1 VSAATRWIEA
11 GSPSTDALTLL
22 VAALWVLVPGGLAL
36 RAAGVRRWPLLL
48 GGAPPAS
55 IGVLTLAAAGTA
67 LAGLRFAWWSAAVVA
82 VVVVLLTAAVHRLL
96 RGRRPPP
103 DESAP
108 DRPGPDR
115 PRAER
120 PAREGSRTELVV
132 VVVLLAAAAAYALE
146 LTRRGFGTLG
156 TPSQEY
162 DVVTHT
168 MVTARLLFTGDAAPW
183 RALALDPVTGAGA
196 RYYPSGLHEWAAIV
210 AGSGSSWGASA
221 VSGFNATSVLVLAL
235 VQPLGLLA
243 LGDRALVRHGRL
255 AGAAAGL
262 VSVLAYQPL
271 QAMHHDSGALPNATA
286 IALGPGLIA
295 LLLPPR
301 DAAGRA
307 RRHESGRHSAAD
319 GAPQALGL
327 RALLPR
333 VVPLA
338 LGCIGAVN
346 VHPTAAVTVAGG
358 VGGWLLGEL
367 LLRRRWPLPWRW
379 VVVVAAAGT
388 IAGLVLAPMLGSAAA
403 AGSGSSERFA
413 RDVPATDL
421 GAAVWRVLSLPL
433 QGAID
438 PQQTHHQWWL
448 AAAVVVGALV
458 AGRRGAGVL
467 VAWLLWSAVD
477 VAFLV
482 GATGPGLTTIWD
494 TAYNSYYRIA
504 GHGSGWAWLLAGVGV
519 VRVAEL
525 VGRRAPALV
534 PVVGGALALAVATG
548 TVVQSGPT
556 EVRALRERYSDPQ
569 YQRVDDDDV
578 AAGRWL
584 ADHVRPGD
592 RVLNS
597 GNDGSTYDYVLD
609 EVPILSAT
617 VVGTGGAPE
626 VRTLLAHFR
635 EFPVDPAVR
644 AIARD
649 EHVRWVVVDSD
660 APYLPIRGEVAQFF
674 SSDAYV
680 VPPGLQGLD
689 GLPGVSPVFRSGTV
703 TVYAVDPAALAP

>member
-1 VSAATRWIEA
+1 V
-11 GSPSTDALTLL
+11 
-22 VAALWVLVPGGLAL
+22 
-36 RAAGVRRWPLLL
+36 
-48 GGAPPAS
+48 
-55 IGVLTLAAAGTA
+55 
-67 LAGLRFAWWSAAVVA
+67 
-82 VVVVLLTAAVHRLL
+82 
-96 RGRRPPP
+96 
-103 DESAP
+103 
-108 DRPGPDR
+108 
-115 PRAER
+115 
-120 PAREGSRTELVV
+120 
-132 VVVLLAAAAAYALE
+132 
-146 LTRRGFGTLG
+146 
-156 TPSQEY
+156 
-162 DVVTHT
+162 
-168 MVTARLLFTGDAAPW
+168 
-183 RALALDPVTGAGA
+183 
-196 RYYPSGLHEWAAIV
+196 
-210 AGSGSSWGASA
+210 
-221 VSGFNATSVLVLAL
+221 
-235 VQPLGLLA
+235 
-243 LGDRALVRHGRL
+243 
-255 AGAAAGL
+255 AGAAAAL
-262 VSVLAYQPL
+262 ASVLAYQPL

-301 DAAGRA
+301 DAAGRVSA
-307 RRHESGRHSAAD
+307 RHGTGLGADD
-319 GAPQALGL
+319 GAGASLGL

-333 VVPLA
+333 VVPVA
-338 LGCIGAVN
+338 LGCIGAVT

-367 LLRRRWPLPWRW
+367 VLGRRWPLPWRW
-379 VVVVAAAGT
+379 VVVVAAGGT

-438 PQQTHHQWWL
+438 PDQTHHQWWL

-458 AGRRGAGVL
+458 AGRRGGGVL

-482 GATGPGLTTIWD
+482 GARGPGLTTIWD

-504 GHGSGWAWLLAGVGV
+504 GHGSGWAWLLVGVGA

-525 VGRRAPALV
+525 VARRAPAVV
-534 PVVGGALALAVATG
+534 PVVGGALALAVAAG

-569 YQRVDDDDV
+569 YQRVDDDDL

-597 GNDGSTYDYVLD
+597 GNDGSTYDYVLY

-617 VVGTGGAPE
+617 VVGTGGAPG

-635 EFPVDPAVR
+635 EFPADPAVR
-644 AIARD
+644 TVARD
-649 EHVRWVVVDSD
+649 EDVRWVVVDAD

-674 SSDAYV
+674 SSDAYQ

-703 TVYAVDPAALAP
+703 TVYAVDAAALAP